1 MRKELPHFE
10 VGQAYGGS
18 QDWFSSPM
26 MRLGGCAAATA
37 CDCAIYFDR
46 RMGTR
51 LYPFD
56 KEHVSRKDYVAFSN
70 IMKPYLRPRM
80 TGIDRL
86 DIFID
91 GVNAFLADSGERDL
105 QMTPFDNGLPVQKAR
120 GVVMRQI
127 DAGFPIPYLNLY
139 HSSRSFK
146 FYEWHWFLLN
156 GYELWGGALMVKAVT
171 YGSWNW
177 LDFDALW
184 ETGRRPK
191 GGMILWSKNR
201 RET

>member
-26 MRLGGCAAATA
+26 MRLGGCAASTA

-46 RMGTR
+46 YYSTH

-56 KEHVSRKDYVAFSN
+56 SKLVSRKDYVAFSN

-91 GVNAFLADSGERDL
+91 GVNSFLTDAGERGL
-105 QMTPFDNGLPVQKAR
+105 QMTPFENKLPTRKAR
-120 GVVMRQI
+120 DMVMKQV
-127 DAGFPIPYLNLY
+127 DNGFPIPYLNL
-139 HSSRSFK
+139 HHADRNFK

-156 GYELWGGALMVKAVT
+156 GYEYWGDTLMVKAVT
-171 YGSWNW
+171 YGSWKW

-184 ETGRRPK
+184 ETGRMPK
-191 GGMILWSKNR
+191 GGMVLWGR
-201 RET
+201 VL

>member
-10 VGQAYGGS
+10 AGRAYGGS

-26 MRLGGCAAATA
+26 MRMGGCAAATA

-46 RMGTR
+46 NFGTH
-51 LYPFD
+51 LYPFNY
-56 KEHVSRKDYVAFSN
+56 EPVSKKDYVAFSN

-91 GVNAFLADSGERDL
+91 GVNAFLADTGERTL
-105 QMTPFDNGLPVQKAR
+105 HMSPFANGLPTRKAR
-120 GVVMRQI
+120 NVVMKQV
-127 DAGFPIPYLNLY
+127 DAEFPIPYLNLY
-139 HSSRSFK
+139 HVDRNFK

-156 GYELWGGALMVKAVT
+156 GYEYWGDTLMVKAVT
-171 YGSWNW
+171 YGSWKW

-184 ETGRRPK
+184 ETGRTPK
-191 GGMILWSKNR
+191 GGMILWNR
-201 RET
+201 VPQ

>member
-10 VGQAYGGS
+10 VGSAYGGS

-46 RMGTR
+46 YMGTH

-56 KEHVSRKDYVAFSN
+56 QEHVSKKDYVAFSN

-86 DIFID
+86 EIFID
-91 GVNAFLADSGERDL
+91 GVDAFLANSRERDL
-105 QMTPFDNGLPVQKAR
+105 RMIPFDNGLSLREAR
-120 GVVMRQI
+120 AVVIRQI
-127 DAGFPIPYLNLY
+127 DAGFPIPYLNLH
-139 HSSRSFK
+139 HSSRNFK

-156 GYELWGGALMVKAVT
+156 GYEFWSDTLMVKAVT

-184 ETGRRPK
+184 ETGRTPK
-191 GGMILWSKNR
+191 GGMILWSKKQ
-201 RET
+201 